1 MSILA
6 EPRRKQ
12 RISVD
17 QQNIQWRD
25 DDAKFGKKILERMGW
40 RNGKGLGKRE
50 QGRNENL
57 RLKAN
62 HNGKGLGKREQ
73 GRNENL
79 RLKANH
85 SGKGLG
91 CKHSYDDTWVAHHD
105 DFAKLLAS
113 LNKTKK
119 DTNENMASEIKQNA
133 EKSMKSRMR
142 IRYRGF
148 TRGNDLSEYSEEDK
162 CAVLGKKRRNIAEK
176 QIECQSDFDKKR
188 INFDEGNI
196 VQSALSMNEYFAEKM
211 QKFREMKKRK
221 EDASLEY
228 EKSR

>member
-17 QQNIQWRD
+17 PQNIQWRD

-40 RNGKGLGKRE
+40 R
-50 QGRNENL
+50 
-57 RLKAN
+57 
-62 HNGKGLGKREQ
+62 NGKGLGKREQ

-119 DTNENMASEIKQNA
+119 DTNENMASEIKPNA